1 MRKRADQNQSEIVDA
16 LRGMGVSVLVLS
28 QVGKSCP
35 DLLIGH
41 RGKNYL
47 IEVKSE
53 GGELSKGQAE
63 FLDTWK
69 GRCFIVRSVEEA
81 LELLECL

>member
-1 MRKRADQNQSEIVDA
+1 MRHRADTNQQEIVDA
-16 LRGMGVSVLVLS
+16 LRKIGVSVLVLS
-28 QVGKSCP
+28 QVGSACP
-35 DLLIGH
+35 DLMIGW

-47 IEVKSE
+47 LEIKTENGK
-53 GGELSKGQAE
+53 LSKVQEE
-63 FLDTWK
+63 FFDTWR